1 MEVNFEGG
9 KREDQHNTWFSFLSW
24 HPYAHQ
30 LPVSTFTLCDIVN
43 KKAPHFHL
51 PHRVKTPWAA
61 ETSRI
66 LFPLPFSSRS
76 PSSPPKKRVCRCGQ
90 VKSKDI
96 YWATML
102 GAWSEYDQ
110 SLSLSQP
117 PPPPNIPLCLLFS
130 LSWFHLKEIF
140 FFRVIS
146 FKDNWSGWLSPDLF

>member
-1 MEVNFEGG
+1 MI
-9 KREDQHNTWFSFLSW
+9 L
-24 HPYAHQ
+24 
-30 LPVSTFTLCDIVN
+30 LPVLAPLCPSTSCKYLYSLWYCQQES
-43 KKAPHFHL
+43 
-51 PHRVKTPWAA
+51 TPL
-61 ETSRI
+61 SPSPPCQNSLSCRN
-66 LFPLPFSSRS
+66 FQDPLPS
-76 PSSPPKKRVCRCGQ
+76 PVFFEVTFFPPQKKRVCRCGQ